1 MHCPFC
7 HYEDTR
13 VIDSRVVE
21 DGHAVRRRRKCEQ
34 CEKRFS
40 SFERIQFRLPLVIKR
55 GGLRQPFDVEK
66 IRTGMQKALEK
77 RAVTARQLDQAV
89 EKVLYAIEESNEQEM
104 PSSQLAL
111 YVMRIL
117 QALDGVAYVRFVS
130 VYQKFESVE
139 EFITVVRQTMQTKD

>member
-21 DGHAVRRRRKCEQ
+21 NGQAVRRRRKCEQ

-40 SFERIQFRLPLVIKR
+40 SFERVQLRLPLVVKQ

-66 IRTGMQKALEK
+66 VRLGMQKSLEK
-77 RAVTARQLDQAV
+77 RTVTAQQLNTAV
-89 EKVLYAIEESNEQEM
+89 DKVLYEIEESHEQEVS
-104 PSSQLAL
+104 SSQIAL
-111 YVMRIL
+111 CVMRVL

-139 EFITVVRQTMQTKD
+139 EFITVVRQTMETKD

>member
-7 HYEDTR
+7 HHEDTR

-21 DGHAVRRRRKCEQ
+21 DGHAVRRRRKCEN
-34 CEKRFS
+34 CKKRFS
-40 SFERIQFRLPLVIKR
+40 SLERIQLRLPLVIKR

-66 IRTGMQKALEK
+66 IRLGMQKALEK
-77 RAVTARQLDQAV
+77 RAITAQQLDQAV
-89 EKVLYAIEESNEQEM
+89 EKVLYEIEETAEQEM
-104 PSSQLAL
+104 LSSQLAL
-111 YVMRIL
+111 CVMGVL

-139 EFITVVRQTMQTKD
+139 EFITVVRQTMQIKD

>member
-7 HYEDTR
+7 RHEDTR

-34 CEKRFS
+34 CKKRFS
-40 SFERIQFRLPLVIKR
+40 SVEHIQLRLPLVIKR
-55 GGLRQPFDVEK
+55 SGLSQPFDVEK
-66 IRTGMQKALEK
+66 IRLGMQKSLEK
-77 RAVTARQLDQAV
+77 RAITAQKLNEAV
-89 EKVLYAIEESNEQEM
+89 EKVLYEVEERGEQEIL
-104 PSSQLAL
+104 SSELAL
-111 YVMRIL
+111 CVMAVL

-139 EFITVVRQTMQTKD
+139 EFITVVRQTMQIKD